1 MADNEDLDP
10 REVTFSQAQG
20 YEELPGP
27 LALEEL
33 SDDARREL
41 WDLFVET
48 VHLRYSEEFG
58 WDLDN
63 TWASIF
69 ETIHREF
76 LREPIDQFEITG
88 ATRDSY
94 RGLILQDLQF
104 NKVFDLLQMI
114 MRHPSCPPEF
124 TEGVA
129 EVFRRCRL
137 AYYLDTN
144 GPPTIF
150 PAATKEEGE
159 VIGEAIQGFRAAGL
173 PGAEAHLREAAA
185 LINQGDWAESVR
197 ESIHAVESVARQL
210 DPKASKTLG
219 PALSTLE
226 KRGRLHP
233 ALKEAFSKLYGYTS
247 DEEGVRHSLADSP
260 ESPVGRDEAVFMLG
274 ACASFASYLW
284 RRHQGEPQPF

>member
-1 MADNEDLDP
+1 MADDEAPDP
-10 REVTFSQAQG
+10 RRVTFSQAQG
-20 YEELPGP
+20 YEKLPSP
-27 LALEEL
+27 LELEEL

-41 WDLFVET
+41 WDLVFVSVGVQHIEG
-48 VHLRYSEEFG
+48 YGSF
-58 WDLDN
+58 LDDA
-63 TWASIF
+63 WASIF
-69 ETIHREF
+69 ETLHRDF
-76 LREPIDQFEITG
+76 LKRP
-88 ATRDSY
+88 RDRFTSTPDTLETY
-94 RGLILQDLQF
+94 RAFILQGPEF

-114 MRHPSCPPEF
+114 MRHPNCPPEF
-124 TEGVA
+124 TAGVA
-129 EVFRRCRL
+129 EVFERCRL

-150 PAATKEEGE
+150 PAATQKEGE
-159 VIGEAIQGFRAAGL
+159 AIREAIQGFRTAGL

-185 LINQGDWAESVR
+185 LINQRDWAGSVR